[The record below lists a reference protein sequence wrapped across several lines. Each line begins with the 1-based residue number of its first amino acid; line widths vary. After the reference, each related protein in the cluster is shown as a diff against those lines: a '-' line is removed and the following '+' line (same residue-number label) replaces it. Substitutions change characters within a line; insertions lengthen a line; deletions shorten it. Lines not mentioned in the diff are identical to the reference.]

1 MDAHDIVA
9 LERRYLAPTYKR
21 APMVF
26 ERGEG
31 VYLFDT
37 EGKRYL
43 DFVAGIAVN
52 ALGHADPGMAEV
64 LGEQAR
70 TLIHVSN
77 LYHTGPHALL
87 ARDLCEHSF
96 ADRVFFCNSGT
107 EANEGALKFA
117 RKWARRTSGNEDK
130 VEIVAFTQAFHG
142 RTMGA
147 LAVTANPKY
156 REAFAPLIGGVRFAA
171 FNDAASAADDI
182 GPNTAA
188 VIVEPV
194 QGESGVYAAGTGFL
208 RTLRQLCDEY
218 GAALIFDEVQCGLGR
233 TGTLWAHEFNG
244 VEPDIMTLA
253 KPLGGGLPIGAVLMR
268 EQIASLL
275 APGDHG
281 STFAASPLI
290 TAVARHVFGRISD
303 QEMLAH
309 VREVGD
315 YLGECLHDLARE
327 VADVV
332 EVRGRGL
339 MWGVE
344 LEPRLPVADVIS
356 AGYERGL
363 VMASAGQNTLRLV
376 PPLIVEREHVDELVE
391 GLAAILRERGTSP
404 APASREASQ
413 VESQKKWEVR

>member
-1 MDAHDIVA
+1 MNAQEILAFEQRYVA
-9 LERRYLAPTYKR
+9 STYKR
-21 APMVF
+21 PPIVF

-31 VYLFDT
+31 VYLYDT

-52 ALGHADPGMAEV
+52 ALGHADPGMSEV
-64 LGEQAR
+64 LATQAR

-117 RKWARRTSGNEDK
+117 RKWARRTSDNDDK
-130 VEIVAFTQAFHG
+130 VEIVAFTHSFHG

-156 REAFAPLIGGVRFAA
+156 REPFAPLIGGVQFAS
-171 FNDAASAADDI
+171 FNDAAGAADDI

-194 QGESGVYAAGTGFL
+194 QGESGIYAASTGFL
-208 RTLRQLCDEY
+208 RKLRQLCDQH
-218 GAALIFDEVQCGLGR
+218 GAALIFDEVQCGFGR
-233 TGTLWAHEFNG
+233 TGTLWAHQLSG

-268 EQIASLL
+268 ETIASVL

-290 TAVARHVFGRISD
+290 TAVARHVFERIRD
-303 QEMLAH
+303 PQMLAH
-309 VREVGD
+309 VREVSD
-315 YLGECLHDLARE
+315 YLGESLRDLARE
-327 VADVV
+327 VRDVV

-339 MWGVE
+339 MWGIE
-344 LEPRLPVADVIS
+344 LEPRLPVGEVIA
-356 AGYERGL
+356 AGFERGL

-376 PPLIVEREHVDELVE
+376 PPLIVEREHVDELVD
-391 GLAAILRERGTSP
+391 GLGAILRERSVP
-404 APASREASQ
+404 AEAASEAAREM
-413 VESQKKWEVR
+413 ESKKKWAV

>member
-1 MDAHDIVA
+1 MDAQEIVA
-9 LERRYLAPTYKR
+9 LEQRYLAPTYKR

-31 VYLFDT
+31 VYLFDS

-52 ALGHADPGMAEV
+52 ALGHADPGMSEV

-117 RKWARRTSGNEDK
+117 RKWARRTSGNDDK
-130 VEIVAFTQAFHG
+130 VEIVAFTHSFHG

-156 REAFAPLIGGVRFAA
+156 REAFAPLIGGVRFAS

-188 VIVEPV
+188 VIIEPL
-194 QGESGVYAAGTGFL
+194 QGESGIHAASTGFL
-208 RTLRQLCDEY
+208 RKLRQLCDQY
-218 GAALIFDEVQCGLGR
+218 GAALIFDEVQCGLSR

-253 KPLGGGLPIGAVLMR
+253 KPLGGGLPIGAILMR
-268 EQIASLL
+268 EQIAAVL

-290 TAVARHVFGRISD
+290 AAVARYVFDRIRD
-303 QEMLAH
+303 PQMLAH
-309 VREVGD
+309 VRDVGD
-315 YLGECLHDLARE
+315 YLGQGLRDLAHQS
-327 VADVV
+327 ADIV

-339 MWGVE
+339 IWGLE
-344 LEPRLPVADVIS
+344 LDPRLPVADVIN
-356 AGYERGL
+356 AGYRRGL
-363 VMASAGQNTLRLV
+363 VMAAAGQNTLRLV
-376 PPLIVEREHVDELVE
+376 PPLITEREHVDELVA
-391 GLAAILRERGTSP
+391 GLAAILRERSVAS
-404 APASREASQ
+404 APAGDEAART
-413 VESQKKWEVR
+413 ESHKKWEVR